1 LSIAHPDGPV
11 TLMVRPEHVVLG
23 LVPDAGLSV
32 PARVERLVY
41 FGTDTHVHLVLA
53 DGARLVARVQNALR
67 GGAPCAEGDAI
78 SITLPTDALR
88 LLPKEA
94 A

>member
-1 LSIAHPDGPV
+1 
-11 TLMVRPEHVVLG
+11 
-23 LVPDAGLSV
+23 
-32 PARVERLVY
+32 
-41 FGTDTHVHLVLA
+41 VHLVLA